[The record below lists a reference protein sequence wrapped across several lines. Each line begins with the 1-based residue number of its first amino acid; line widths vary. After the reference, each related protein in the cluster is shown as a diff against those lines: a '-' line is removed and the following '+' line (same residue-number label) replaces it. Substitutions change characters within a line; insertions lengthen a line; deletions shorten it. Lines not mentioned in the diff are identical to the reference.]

1 MKNEASV
8 IGLGTMG
15 IVLAR
20 LLLRNGDRVTVWNP
34 ILSCGRERHWPADQ

>member
-15 IVLAR
+15 TTLAR
-20 LLLRNGDRVTVWNP
+20 LLLQPGHIHSSTRRPKLW
-34 ILSCGRERHWPADQ
+34 L